1 MSKPNFSIRKKTE
14 IWPMRCFRGGCT
26 CWFQST
32 DHQQRLN
39 VPNAMGT
46 STSPTFYLLIPHT
59 STHTNCKTR
68 KGTGTFRERDW
79 GFQVR
84 GLGKDMGGGADGSV
98 GCCLALISLHL
109 SGAAGIVTV
118 VPSSPL
124 LSPPRQDRLSRSK
137 DWQMATAAK
146 PHHHHHP
153 CSPSAT
159 LSSCRYPPIILMSP
173 PLPYIHT
180 GGRVGRGKEGKEE
193 WRNVW
198 RIRF

>member
-1 MSKPNFSIRKKTE
+1 MSKPNFSIRKMTE

-84 GLGKDMGGGADGSV
+84 GLGKDKGGGGSV

-146 PHHHHHP
+146 PHHHHHHP

-159 LSSCRYPPIILMSP
+159 LSSCSYPPIILMSP